1 MILMIG
7 NPATFGEYSLLT
19 RACLLNLGIF
29 ASFSA
34 LFPFFSSYLKIDRK
48 ILALLIL
55 ASSLPAFIF
64 FLSVVP
70 SKTIDEIYLDQLDSS
85 LLSDR
90 SSNGI
95 IEIGFQYPIF
105 TPTISL
111 LIAMLLL
118 AT

>member
-1 MILMIG
+1 MNRAIIKVGLSIFAAAIAIAIMILMIG

-34 LFPFFSSYLKIDRK
+34 CFLFSSYLKIDRK
-48 ILALLIL
+48 ILVLFIL

-70 SKTIDEIYLDQLDSS
+70 SKATDEIYLDQLDSS
-85 LLSDR
+85 LLV
-90 SSNGI
+90 I
-95 IEIGFQYPIF
+95 VQAME
-105 TPTISL
+105 SL
-111 LIAMLLL
+111 K
-118 AT
+118 